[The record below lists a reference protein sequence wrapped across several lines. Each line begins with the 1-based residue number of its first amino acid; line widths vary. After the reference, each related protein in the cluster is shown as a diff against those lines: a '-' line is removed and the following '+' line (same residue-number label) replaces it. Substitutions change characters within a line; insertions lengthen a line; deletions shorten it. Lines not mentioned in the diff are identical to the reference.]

1 MRASYYEIPVKEAHS
16 QAGVL
21 NAAALSST
29 QPLTQ
34 NIAATVFRIAVAAS
48 AATSFAVLLT
58 LTGCASA
65 PIPTEQFAVSKTAID
80 SATTAGATEYA
91 PLELKTARD
100 KLDAAQR
107 AVDEKDYRA
116 ASALAQEAQFDA
128 KLAETKALSEK
139 AKKSVAETQDNLR
152 TLLNEV
158 NRNNQQDSQRS
169 AKP

>member
-1 MRASYYEIPVKEAHS
+1 MRAPLSPS
-16 QAGVL
+16 QLDILTAQPSELTQTAQVRNL
-21 NAAALSST
+21 FTVFCKIAIAAA
-29 QPLTQ
+29 
-34 NIAATVFRIAVAAS
+34 

-65 PIPTEQFAVSKTAID
+65 PIPTEQFAISKTAID

-91 PLELKTARD
+91 PLEIKTARD

-107 AVDEKDYRA
+107 AVNAKDYRA
-116 ASALAQEAQFDA
+116 ASALAEEAQYDA

-152 TLLNEV
+152 TLLDEI
-158 NRNNQQDSQRS
+158 NRNSRQEMQRNTN
-169 AKP
+169 P